1 MTKQFLL
8 ASDFD
13 QTLSFHDSGVVLSE
27 LIGFHGFH
35 DKVKGLAEMNLVQQ
49 GAELSYLILHDPDF
63 RNVRREHLLETGKRI
78 RLKHD
83 VALFARALDNLAEGY
98 KFHFN
103 VISAAPQEI
112 IESALEGIAPPDH
125 IFGTR
130 FRYKEATGEVD
141 SIIRASAGWGKITV
155 LEELRTTLG
164 ISHDQIIYM
173 GDGSSDLPVMMHI
186 NQYDGLTIAVSEAK
200 FITRVAKRTVLSDN
214 AMSVLVPVLEKVM
227 RWDSAKIRRFFASYG
242 LTLLEW
248 EKVRTFPKS
257 VPQAIIFRSACRK
270 KAILR
275 VMANVKTKKGVIGIL
290 TGGGDVPGLNPAI
303 RGVTLRALREG
314 FDVIGIRH
322 GWAGLVDMVRDK
334 DFDNSDNFLLLDEEI
349 VDRTGRTGGTFLH
362 SSRTNP
368 GRVSKSNVPA
378 HLKDKFTAEKND
390 LTAEV
395 LKNLAWLGIDMLI
408 RIGGDDTLSYGV
420 RLHTEG

>member
-1 MTKQFLL
+1 MANQYLL

-13 QTLSFHDSGVVLSE
+13 QTLSFNDSGVVLSE

-35 DKVKGLAEMNLVQQ
+35 DKAKGLAEINLVQQ

-63 RNVRREHLLETGKRI
+63 RHVRHEHLIETGKRI

-83 VALFARALDNLAEGY
+83 VALFARALDTLGEGY

-112 IESALEGIAPPDH
+112 IQSALEGIVPPDR

-130 FRYKEATGEVD
+130 FRYNEAGEVA

-155 LEELRTTLG
+155 LEELRAKLG

-173 GDGSSDLPVMMHI
+173 GDGSSDLPVMMHV

-214 AMSVLVPVLEKVM
+214 AMSVLVPLMEKVM
-227 RWDSAKIRRFFASYG
+227 NWDSAKIRKFFASRG

-248 EKVRTFPKS
+248 EKVRT
-257 VPQAIIFRSACRK
+257 
-270 KAILR
+270 
-275 VMANVKTKKGVIGIL
+275 
-290 TGGGDVPGLNPAI
+290 
-303 RGVTLRALREG
+303 
-314 FDVIGIRH
+314 
-322 GWAGLVDMVRDK
+322 
-334 DFDNSDNFLLLDEEI
+334 
-349 VDRTGRTGGTFLH
+349 
-362 SSRTNP
+362 
-368 GRVSKSNVPA
+368 
-378 HLKDKFTAEKND
+378 
-390 LTAEV
+390 
-395 LKNLAWLGIDMLI
+395 DMLTI
-408 RIGGDDTLSYGV
+408 QESAEPMAATPTS
-420 RLHTEG
+420 